1 MSDLVA
7 VRGDNETYDL
17 TVVLPSGSPVNLT
30 DATLWFT
37 VKKNKY
43 EADSAAL
50 ISKTSALNGGIT
62 IANQNTDPGEAAI
75 ALVPTDTNKLVP
87 GDYYFDVQMKSST
100 GTVTTLADG
109 IIEITA
115 DVTRATSIT

>member
-1 MSDLVA
+1 VSDLVA

-43 EADSAAL
+43 EADAAAL

-62 IANQNTDPGEAAI
+62 IANQGTDPGEAAI
-75 ALVPTDTNKLVP
+75 ALVPADTAKLVP

-115 DVTRATSIT
+115 DVTRATSLT